1 MSATIV
7 EPAATS
13 VDRRIPWTIVLGAAI
28 ALMFGAVPILTYT
41 SGLFMVPLEAEFGW
55 NRVEL
60 SLGMSSVQLISIPS
74 VFAVG
79 WAMDHWG
86 IKRVIGPLIFLFAVN
101 VALMAS
107 LNSLTMFLAIYALF
121 GFTSSSL
128 NPLGFLKSISA
139 YIEDRRGLAIGLTL
153 SGTAVGAA
161 VVPQFAQYM
170 IAHHGWRTA
179 YLALACLPAL
189 VALPS
194 TLLFVREPQSGSRK
208 SRERTDPARV
218 SGGELTG
225 LTFREALVTRSLW
238 LVAGALFLVSA
249 VINGTTA
256 HAVPFLVDHHYT
268 PQGAASVLAG
278 VGLASVIG
286 RIGSGFLFD
295 RFFAPYVAVF
305 FFGLLIVG
313 LFLLAGLQSA
323 AIAMICVGLTLG
335 FELDMVGYLV
345 PRYFGLRKF
354 GQIYALLFGSLNA
367 GGAVGPLIMGVVYTT
382 RGNYLPA
389 FVAFGVM
396 LAIASVLM
404 LCLPR
409 YAFGTAGEIAAER
422 G

>member
-1 MSATIV
+1 
-7 EPAATS
+7 
-13 VDRRIPWTIVLGAAI
+13 
-28 ALMFGAVPILTYT
+28 LTT
-41 SGLFMVPLEAEFGW
+41 
-55 NRVEL
+55 
-60 SLGMSSVQLISIPS
+60 
-74 VFAVG
+74 
-79 WAMDHWG
+79 
-86 IKRVIGPLIFLFAVN
+86 
-101 VALMAS
+101 
-107 LNSLTMFLAIYALF
+107 FLAIYALF

-128 NPLGFLKSISA
+128 NPIGFLKSISA
-139 YIEDRRGLAIGLTL
+139 HIEDRRGLAIGLTL

-161 VVPQFAQYM
+161 LVPQFAQYM
-170 IAHHGWRTA
+170 IARHGWRTA

-208 SRERTDPARV
+208 SRERSDPAPV

-268 PQGAASVLAG
+268 AQGAASVLAG

-286 RIGSGFLFD
+286 RIGSGFMFD

-389 FVAFGVM
+389 FVAFGIM

-409 YAFGTAGEIAAER
+409 YAFGTAGEIAAEA